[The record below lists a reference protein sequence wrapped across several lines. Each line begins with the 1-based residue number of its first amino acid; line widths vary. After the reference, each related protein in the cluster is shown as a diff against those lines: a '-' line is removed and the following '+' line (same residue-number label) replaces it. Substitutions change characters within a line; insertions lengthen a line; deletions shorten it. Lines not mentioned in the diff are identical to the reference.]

1 LLAALGAPLRA
12 ATVED
17 VREALTTIT
26 ADLAPTTGGAQM
38 KRGDVLGLA
47 AAEEDARIEME
58 AVAAA
63 SWFGLPS
70 ALIGK
75 LTNAGR
81 RYVPQIGIGGR
92 LAAPPLPHHLAYGS
106 RTSAVRS
113 G

>member
-1 LLAALGAPLRA
+1 
-12 ATVED
+12 
-17 VREALTTIT
+17 
-26 ADLAPTTGGAQM
+26 M

-81 RYVPQIGIGGR
+81 RHVPRDEIATR
-92 LAAPPLPHHLAYGS
+92 
-106 RTSAVRS
+106 
-113 G
+113 